1 MTKQEA
7 IDFHNLHKITAI
19 ARRISPDRIADAA
32 AALCAGGIRLLEIT
46 FDQASPSHLTETPD
60 AIRAVKERVGDR
72 MLVGAGTVLTKKQAQ
87 AAADAGASFMLAPNT
102 DPEVI
107 RYANELGLVTFPGAM
122 TPTEIAAAHD
132 AGADFVKVFPAGLLG
147 VRYIKAILGPIS
159 HVPMTAVGDI
169 TLDNMNDFLAAGMKG
184 VGIGSNLVSRKLIES
199 GDYKGLTAL
208 AREYTSQLQA

>member
-7 IDFHNLHKITAI
+7 VAFHNQYKITAI
-19 ARRISPDRIADAA
+19 ARRIPLDRIADSA

-46 FDQASPSHLTETPD
+46 FDQANPANLTETPA
-60 AIRAVKERVGDR
+60 AIRAVRDAVGDR
-72 MLVGAGTVLTKKQAQ
+72 MLIGAGTVLTTEQAR

-107 RYANELGLVTFPGAM
+107 RCSNDLGLVTFPGAM
-122 TPTEIAAAHD
+122 TPTEIIAAYN
-132 AGADFVKVFPAGLLG
+132 AGADFVKVFPAGTLG
-147 VRYIKAILGPIS
+147 IRYIKAMFGPIS

-184 VGIGSNLVSRKLIES
+184 VGIGSNLVSKKLIASE
-199 GDYKGLTAL
+199 DYEGLTAL
-208 AREYTSQLQA
+208 AMKYTSQLQL